1 MYKRQLVDKY
11 DCLTQRRGVGL
22 IQGVVTTKP
31 VGEITSKALEEGL
44 LIISAGSDVLRLVPP
59 LVIEKEHVDEMIE
72 KLDHTLAALSE

>member
-1 MYKRQLVDKY
+1 MLPN
-11 DCLTQRRGVGL
+11 RRGVGL